1 MSNGHST
8 EAGQSSKE
16 LNANP
21 YQALNDKG
29 RQRVSPF
36 RLFIKRFLK
45 ILLTIY
51 LIAVLAYA
59 IVQTRVSESILA
71 YLETIG
77 LIKN

>member
-1 MSNGHST
+1 MSNGHSL
-8 EAGQSSKE
+8 EADQVLKE
-16 LNANP
+16 MNTNSHQGLSV
-21 YQALNDKG
+21 G
-29 RQRVSPF
+29 REQRVSPF

-51 LIAVLAYA
+51 LIAILAYA
-59 IVQTRVSESILA
+59 IVQTRVSDSILA